1 MGALC
6 LVYAFRY
13 GKAMVVS
20 PLTNAGAPLIS
31 SILSILFIGV
41 IPNELKILG
50 IILAIIAAILLA
62 IEPENNKSSN

>member
-1 MGALC
+1 
-6 LVYAFRY
+6 
-13 GKAMVVS
+13 MVVS

>member
-1 MGALC
+1 IGALC